1 MTLASCSPVHPP
13 KNEKAVIATVFNCD
27 HCKQCETCGQLFH
40 DNMYKMTG
48 VRMYEIDIEKNVITV
63 YYDGSKIN
71 LDSIRKGIAD
81 LGYDA
86 DDVRATQEGFDKLD
100 ECCKK

>member
-1 MTLASCSPVHPP
+1 
-13 KNEKAVIATVFNCD
+13 
-27 HCKQCETCGQLFH
+27 
-40 DNMYKMTG
+40 
-48 VRMYEIDIEKNVITV
+48 MYEIDIEKNVITV

>member
-1 MTLASCSPVHPP
+1 
-13 KNEKAVIATVFNCD
+13 
-27 HCKQCETCGQLFH
+27 
-40 DNMYKMTG
+40 MTG

-71 LDSIRKGIAD
+71 LDSIRKSIAD